1 MHNNISTFSA
11 TQRLIVNLLLAVSI
25 LASFV
30 IRSTSVFAQGTT
42 PPVDPNSAW
51 GEVMNP
57 DGSINYDSLTD
68 GGVVSQPADW
78 MPNIPLIG
86 PVDAEYHVYTTPS
99 GNTILMPTAST
110 LFFMAANP
118 NESGFNAAA
127 STLGTSGLSVADGTN
142 TFTGIAGLGTML
154 ASMTGNGPDAT
165 LTLPSG
171 EQILSSDFFQQV
183 VSGQQDIF
191 ALGPTG
197 LTNFLSSLFSQ
208 TSSDLQSGDG
218 LNLYTYMLLYPPAQ
232 CGSVPGGCTPEQLA
246 LLQQLANVE
255 VTETPPAPNSCPA
268 PEVIPGRIIKT
279 GTRVAPNYPLVVG
292 QDPDKR
298 GVDISVSVSVQPTV
312 VKSWEPEP
320 VTECK
325 DGPNANG
332 VSNCKTKDG
341 KAGHEK
347 IVDWT
352 CKEHQQIYQE
362 CIKFASADINLTGN
376 SRDWIL
382 NELSIRYPNAYLHK
396 PRIALGSSHNCSWNQ
411 TYPKIQ
417 VADPGYFDINISGQT
432 SGTPVS
438 APRTFGGGA
447 NQFGVWLKEIA
458 IIK

>member
-1 MHNNISTFSA
+1 MHKVSTPSAPRRSIINVLIAIS
-11 TQRLIVNLLLAVSI
+11 LLVSFGVPSMLA
-25 LASFV
+25 
-30 IRSTSVFAQGTT
+30 FADGND

-57 DGSINYDSLTD
+57 DGSINYANLSD

-78 MPNIPLIG
+78 MPSIPGVG

-118 NESGFNAAA
+118 NDSGFNAAA
-127 STLGTSGLSVADGTN
+127 STLGTGGLSTAEGTN
-142 TFTGIAGLGTML
+142 TFTGLAGLGTLL
-154 ASMTGNGPDAT
+154 ASLTGNGPDTTISLAD
-165 LTLPSG
+165 G
-171 EQILSSDFFQQV
+171 DQILSSTFFEQV
-183 VSGQQDIF
+183 VSGQTDIF
-191 ALGPTG
+191 ALGPVG

-208 TSSDLQSGDG
+208 TSSDLAAGNG

-232 CGSVPGGCTPEQLA
+232 CSSVPGGCTPEQLA
-246 LLQQLANVE
+246 LLQQLVNAE
-255 VTETPPAPNSCPA
+255 VTETPPVPNSCPA
-268 PEVIPGRIIKT
+268 PEVVSGKIIKN
-279 GTRVAPNYPLVVG
+279 GTKVAPNYPLVVG

-298 GVDISVSVSVQPTV
+298 GVDISVSVSVQPTI

-332 VSNCKTKDG
+332 VSNCTTKGG

-352 CKEHQQIYQE
+352 CKEREQTYQE
-362 CIKFASADINLTGN
+362 CIKFASAEINLTSN

-396 PRIALGSSHNCSWNQ
+396 PRISMGSTHSCSWNQ